1 MKNIMEIKKLVD
13 IIHETIIDIYS
24 LFTDLYLLRR
34 ILDKNYINKSI
45 IYSGSQ
51 HSLNYIYF
59 LVKYFDFKIVKIHKI
74 NENNENKDE
83 NTIDKIIKSV
93 KNTDIVYDIYK
104 LFIDKEKPY
113 EQCIMY
119 ENLFTYLDK

>member
-1 MKNIMEIKKLVD
+1 MEIKKLVD

-74 NENNENKDE
+74 NENKDE
-83 NTIDKIIKSV
+83 IIKSI